1 MPLKLYRAEKL
12 KGVNVFIQPCL
23 FHDTNHF
30 NAEFVSSTFD
40 KKTVS
45 KQIQSDWFCSFVVNR
60 TLNFLFYVAR
70 QNVMFFSG
78 GWIGAFQRSS
88 RSKKFCQSF
97 SVLEVEGDISWWSQW

>member
-23 FHDTNHF
+23 CHDTNHF

-40 KKTVS
+40 KKQLADKFS
-45 KQIQSDWFCSFVVNR
+45 LSGSFVVNR

-70 QNVMFFSG
+70 QNVMFFFRWVDWCVSE
-78 GWIGAFQRSS
+78 I
-88 RSKKFCQSF
+88 
-97 SVLEVEGDISWWSQW
+97 L